1 MQLIFIHGS
10 GGCKESWTYQIRHFK
25 NGIAL
30 NLPGHPE
37 GQLLPT
43 VDGYVDW
50 LKGVVEEK
58 GYRCPVLIGHS
69 LGGAIVL
76 LYALK
81 YPKGVRGIVTVGSGA
96 RLRVHPLFLEGLEKM
111 LEDPRAENPLA
122 AAYEGMDPA
131 LALVLKRRMAENGPA
146 AALNDLRACDR
157 FDIMDRLSQI
167 RVPALAIVGDQDIMT
182 PPKYSLYLAE
192 HLPRAKAVII
202 PGGTHMV
209 MAEKPEEVN
218 RAIEDFLK
226 ELSLTAASEAGRG

>member
-10 GGCKESWTYQIRHFK
+10 GGCKESWTYQTRYFADSL
-25 NGIAL
+25 AL
-30 NLPGHPE
+30 DLPGHPE
-37 GQLLPT
+37 GRLLPT
-43 VDGYVDW
+43 VDDYVEW
-50 LKGVVEEK
+50 LKGVVKEK
-58 GYRCPVLIGHS
+58 GFRRVVLVGHS

-81 YPKGVRGIVTVGSGA
+81 YPEDLAGIVTVGSGA
-96 RLRVHPLFLEGLEKM
+96 RLRVHPQFLEGLEKM
-111 LEDPRAENPLA
+111 LHDPQAENPLA
-122 AAYEGMDPA
+122 GAYASVDPA
-131 LALVLKRRMAENGPA
+131 LAQVLQQRMAENGPA

-167 RVPALAIVGDQDIMT
+167 SVPTLAIVGDQDVMT

-218 RAIEDFLK
+218 RAIAAFLK
-226 ELSLTAASEAGRG
+226 DLDGPTES